1 MAATKRYRTIIDLSA
16 FTTTD
21 DAEGARTEVD
31 TKIVPP
37 AAKVREAMTK
47 FVGRIQQRPPAFSA
61 VKIDGKRAYKLARK
75 GEVVEPRARE
85 VVIHR
90 IDPVRYDWPL
100 VELDMHCDKGVYVR
114 SLARD
119 LGAALGTGGFCA
131 MIRRTAVGP
140 FAVDEARTIETLPEK
155 LTKKD
160 LISVDEALRRVE
172 GGAQVQ
178 SAS

>member
-1 MAATKRYRTIIDLSA
+1 
-16 FTTTD
+16 
-21 DAEGARTEVD
+21 
-31 TKIVPP
+31 
-37 AAKVREAMTK
+37 
-47 FVGRIQQRPPAFSA
+47 
-61 VKIDGKRAYKLARK
+61 
-75 GEVVEPRARE
+75 
-85 VVIHR
+85 
-90 IDPVRYDWPL
+90 
-100 VELDMHCDKGVYVR
+100 MHCDKGVYVR

-140 FAVDEARTIETLPEK
+140 FAVEEARTIETLPEK